1 MVGALLGRAVA
12 RAVPWASRQLFGS
25 ATRRAA
31 TAVGAGV
38 ATTVASDALLTRMG
52 GGTGGPP
59 RFPGGGS
66 FAPQGPGGGFPPV
79 PREGIVGRTISRIL
93 PGGLTG
99 YEGVALKGT
108 EYDKY
113 GRPIAVGAEQ
123 VDRFRV
129 PAGYVIVRDPRVN
142 DGEPFGMLK
151 GPARA
156 MGLWYP
162 KPKPVISGYD
172 TRAIQRAHRAK
183 KRVAKL
189 AKKVAKL

>member
-25 ATRRAA
+25 ATRRAV
-31 TAVGAGV
+31 TTVGAGV
-38 ATTVASDALLTRMG
+38 ATTVASDALLTRMSG
-52 GGTGGPP
+52 GGGPP
-59 RFPGGGS
+59 FFPGGGS
-66 FAPQGPGGGFPPV
+66 FAPQGPQGGQRLPQ
-79 PREGIVGRTISRIL
+79 PREGVIGRTISRIL

-129 PAGYVIVRDPRVN
+129 PAGYVIIRDPRVN

-156 MGLWYP
+156 MGLWHP